1 MQMSQPYPGSDV
13 VVDHERAQYCVDHLG
28 TCTLAEM
35 ESLKNGTIGI
45 VKFSS
50 VS

>member
-13 VVDHERAQYCVDHLG
+13 VVDHERAQYCIDHLG

-35 ESLKNGTIGI
+35 ESLKNGRFFFGI
-45 VKFSS
+45 S
-50 VS
+50 